1 MVVRYGASSHNALR
15 RPLVMPSPMRP
26 TSAVAGMLALTFL
39 AVPVA
44 SHGALA
50 INELE
55 TYAISDFEGQE
66 DSFPWEGFEIWD
78 VYVGDGY
85 DAVQDANGV
94 YFKVNLAGDG
104 TKRPTASAAWTIN
117 VSFKVGEETVERDI
131 THDGV
136 DVTTTFEA
144 LEWTIADGNVF
155 QIRAWTPVADW
166 KGKVVRD
173 IVIVSS
179 VDGEP
184 RDTAP
189 GGIHT
194 PSTGNEVPVQAPPT
208 QVFPA
213 MGEGRIVEQV
223 ELTGPSKFIDV
234 TVTPLGGG
242 VFNFTVKNP
251 LKEQGQHV
259 HMREPTLGSWVLSSP
274 LPSVNLGGGNSSTFQ
289 IALTSDAT
297 NGVVEPLMLDLY
309 TDIGGRHLYYAYL
322 AQGVVKFT
330 DNPALA
336 TAASIEP
343 AKEAPGLGLVANLL
357 LVAIAFVA
365 AATRKRT

>member
-1 MVVRYGASSHNALR
+1 MRGLAPQRSSQALR
-15 RPLVMPSPMRP
+15 DATLMRP
-26 TSAVAGMLALTFL
+26 TTAVAGILALTFL
-39 AVPVA
+39 AAPA
-44 SHGALA
+44 AAHGALA

-66 DSFPWEGFEIWD
+66 DSFAWEGFEIWD

-85 DAVQDANGV
+85 DAIQDADGV

-104 TKRPTASAAWTIN
+104 TQRPTESAAWTVNI
-117 VSFKVGEETVERDI
+117 SFKAGEETIEREI
-131 THDGV
+131 VHDGV

-155 QIRAWTPVADW
+155 QVKAWTPIPDW
-166 KGKVVRD
+166 KGKAVSD

-189 GGIHT
+189 GGIHAPGT
-194 PSTGNEVPVQAPPT
+194 GTEIPVEAPSTVIFPP
-208 QVFPA
+208 

-223 ELTGPSKFIDV
+223 ELTGPAKFIDV
-234 TVTPLGGG
+234 TVTPLGNG
-242 VFNFTVKNP
+242 VFDFTVKNP

-259 HMREPTLGSWVLSSP
+259 HMREPTLGSWSMSSP
-274 LPSVNLGGGNSSTFQ
+274 LPSVNLEGGASATFKVALNASSMP
-289 IALTSDAT
+289 
-297 NGVVEPLMLDLY
+297 GVVEPLILDLY

-322 AQGVVKFT
+322 ENSEVKVLDDPT
-330 DNPALA
+330 LA
-336 TAASIEP
+336 TASAIEP
-343 AKEAPGLGLVANLL
+343 AQEAPGLGLPATLMLLAVALAL
-357 LVAIAFVA
+357 AFNK
-365 AATRKRT
+365 KR

>member
-1 MVVRYGASSHNALR
+1 
-15 RPLVMPSPMRP
+15 MRS
-26 TSAVAGMLALTFL
+26 TTAVAGMLALTFL
-39 AVPVA
+39 ATPA
-44 SHGALA
+44 AAHGALA
-50 INELE
+50 VNELE

-104 TKRPTASAAWTIN
+104 TKRPTESAAWTVNI
-117 VSFKVGEETVERDI
+117 SFKVGDQTVEREVV
-131 THDGV
+131 HDGAA
-136 DVTTTFEA
+136 VTTTFEA

-155 QIRAWTPVADW
+155 QIRAWTPVPDW
-166 KGKVVRD
+166 QGKAVSD

-194 PSTGNEVPVQAPPT
+194 PGTGTEVPVEAPST
-208 QVFPA
+208 VVFPP

-223 ELTGPSKFIDV
+223 ELTGPAKFIDV
-234 TVTPLGGG
+234 TVTPLGNG

-259 HMREPTLGSWVLSSP
+259 HMREPTLGSWALNSP
-274 LPSVNLGGGNSSTFQ
+274 LPSVNLEGGASASFQVAMNASSTP
-289 IALTSDAT
+289 
-297 NGVVEPLMLDLY
+297 GVVEPLVLDLY
-309 TDIGGRHLYYAYL
+309 TDIGGRHQYYAYL
-322 AQGVVKFT
+322 DQGEVKLV
-330 DNPALA
+330 DDQALA
-336 TAASIEP
+336 TAATIEP
-343 AKEAPGLGLVANLL
+343 AKEAPGTGLVATVMLL
-357 LVAIAFVA
+357 GVALA
-365 AATRKRT
+365 AIRRKSKP